1 MRSLCELS
9 MKCLQFD
16 GQTVEQGANTRF
28 SGDIGEVKNLPGE
41 PILNV
46 HAHHVLLRPRRERV
60 MAADTIKPVEQHDR
74 EEGAIE
80 GRVKATKQ
88 TSA

>member
-1 MRSLCELS
+1 MSYLAGRQLRRNDVRAVRSLCELS
-9 MKCLQFD
+9 LKCLQFD

-46 HAHHVLLRPRRERV
+46 HAHHVLFYVRKGDGDTARRG
-60 MAADTIKPVEQHDR
+60 HH
-74 EEGAIE
+74 
-80 GRVKATKQ
+80 Q
-88 TSA
+88 TR